1 MDTMVQVKND
11 NQAASEYYDLYL
23 SIRNALREGKMEVS
37 DAEAYL
43 AYRELL
49 LTKKAKQLAQ
59 EMIKH
64 IKE

>member
-1 MDTMVQVKND
+1 MDTMVQLKSD

-23 SIRNALREGKMEVS
+23 SIRTALREGKMEIS

-43 AYRELL
+43 AYKELL
-49 LTKKAKQLAQ
+49 LTKKAKKLAQ
-59 EMIKH
+59 EMIKQ

>member
-1 MDTMVQVKND
+1 METMVLKDD
-11 NQAASEYYDLYL
+11 NQAASDYYNLYL
-23 SIRNALREGKMEVS
+23 SIRNSLREGKMEIS

-49 LTKKAKQLAQ
+49 LTKKAKRLAQ

>member
-1 MDTMVQVKND
+1 MDVMVIKDD

-23 SIRNALREGKMEVS
+23 DIREALHEGKMEIS
-37 DAEAYL
+37 DAEAYP
-43 AYRELL
+43 AYKELL
-49 LTKKAKQLAQ
+49 LTKHAKQLAQ

>member
-1 MDTMVQVKND
+1 MDMVVLKDD
-11 NQAASEYYDLYL
+11 NQAANEYFELYVD
-23 SIRNALREGKMEVS
+23 IRKALHEGKMEIS
-37 DAEAYL
+37 DADAYL

-49 LTKKAKQLAQ
+49 LSKKAKQLAQ

>member
-1 MDTMVQVKND
+1 MDLMVERDD
-11 NQAASEYYDLYL
+11 NVAATEYYELYL
-23 SIRNALREGKMEVS
+23 SIRKALREGKMEIS

-43 AYRELL
+43 AYKELM
-49 LTKKAKQLAQ
+49 LTKKAKRLVQ

>member
-1 MDTMVQVKND
+1 MNTMVLKD
-11 NQAASEYYDLYL
+11 DDMAADEYYELYL
-23 SIRNALREGKMEVS
+23 EVRRALREGKMEIS

-43 AYRELL
+43 AYKELL
-49 LTKKAKQLAQ
+49 LSKKAKKLAQ

>member
-1 MDTMVQVKND
+1 MDTMVLKDD

-23 SIRNALREGKMEVS
+23 EIRTALHEGKMEIS
-37 DAEAYL
+37 DADAYL
-43 AYRELL
+43 AYKELL
-49 LTKKAKQLAQ
+49 LSKKAKQLAQ